1 MDDLKKR
8 LARRFNIDNR
18 YRVRN
23 VIGDPQLLAIRSDRQ
38 SDRFD
43 SNWNLPDDLVDF
55 LVDHIDR
62 MVGRV
67 GDKHKVI
74 LGNDRME
81 LRAHH
86 RNSIAACMHL
96 GSLRSVF
103 DSDRQGCTND
113 YENPR

>member
-23 VIGDPQLLAIRSDRQ
+23 VIGNPKLLAIRSDRQ

-62 MVGRV
+62 MIGRV
-67 GDKHKVI
+67 GDEHIVFM
-74 LGNDRME
+74 GDDRLE

-86 RNSIAACMHL
+86 RNATAAWLHL
-96 GSLRSVF
+96 GSLRTVL
-103 DSDRQGCTND
+103 D
-113 YENPR
+113 